1 MKTEVSLYVGE
12 ALGKYGFPNGHPFG
26 PDRQDAFWKE
36 AVKQG
41 LDKEAALC
49 EPRPAAREEIRR
61 FHTDEHVERVDHLSR
76 CSQLR
81 RPVVVLSPAESRA
94 ERPNP

>member
-1 MKTEVSLYVGE
+1 MSSEVSLYVSE

-41 LDKEAALC
+41 LDKRVALRDS
-49 EPRPAAREEIRR
+49 RPAEREEIGWR
-61 FHTDEHVERVDHLSR
+61 EALG
-76 CSQLR
+76 
-81 RPVVVLSPAESRA
+81 PAPRSL
-94 ERPNP
+94 